1 MNYQELGSKI
11 LTLVG
16 GKENVIGLTHC
27 ATRLRFNLK
36 DESKAQTDTLK
47 KTPGVLGVVVSG
59 GQYQIVIGND
69 VNHVYK
75 PIAEKCN
82 LTQNGG
88 AAKNDGEKKS
98 IDAKLIDTITGIF
111 TPVLPAITA
120 AGMLKAVLSL
130 LVAFKLVDTTAS
142 TYQVINFMA
151 DAAFYFLPIL
161 LANSA
166 AKKFG
171 CNPYLAMMLGGML
184 LHPNFVNMVTASQES
199 GEAIKLFFI
208 PIYNA
213 SYSSSVIPIILTVWF
228 MSLVE
233 PVADRISPKP
243 IKFFTKPLIT
253 ALIAGAAGLAV
264 LGPVGYIIASW
275 IASGVTMLNT
285 YVSWLVPLILGG
297 VFPLLVMT
305 GTHYGI
311 IPIGINNRMTTGFDT
326 IVYPANLASN
336 IAQGAATFA
345 VAVKTKKNEVR
356 QVASSAGITAVC
368 GITEP
373 ALYGINMRFK
383 TPLISACIDGACG
396 GLFMGLFTVKNYGGG
411 SPGLMTL
418 PGYIGGD
425 SLRDL
430 ILACIGAA
438 IAFAVAFIISFVL
451 YKDKDDEET
460 SPVSGGAPE
469 TASAES
475 AETDKGD
482 SASSG
487 TVTNICA
494 PVKGKLV
501 PLSNVNDPTFAEEIL
516 GKGAAVLPED
526 GNFVSPFKG
535 TVQTVFGTRHA
546 IGLVSD
552 TGVELLIHVGLD
564 TVNLNGKYYAALVKD
579 GDAVEVGTPLL
590 KVDLEGIKSEG
601 YDIITPV
608 IVTNTM
614 DCGDVIAVSE
624 GEIMPQE
631 TIIKVIK

>member
-1 MNYQELGSKI
+1 
-11 LTLVG
+11 
-16 GKENVIGLTHC
+16 
-27 ATRLRFNLK
+27 
-36 DESKAQTDTLK
+36 
-47 KTPGVLGVVVSG
+47 
-59 GQYQIVIGND
+59 
-69 VNHVYK
+69 
-75 PIAEKCN
+75 
-82 LTQNGG
+82 
-88 AAKNDGEKKS
+88 
-98 IDAKLIDTITGIF
+98 
-111 TPVLPAITA
+111 
-120 AGMLKAVLSL
+120 
-130 LVAFKLVDTTAS
+130 
-142 TYQVINFMA
+142 
-151 DAAFYFLPIL
+151 
-161 LANSA
+161 
-166 AKKFG
+166 
-171 CNPYLAMMLGGML
+171 
-184 LHPNFVNMVTASQES
+184 
-199 GEAIKLFFI
+199 
-208 PIYNA
+208 
-213 SYSSSVIPIILTVWF
+213 
-228 MSLVE
+228 
-233 PVADRISPKP
+233 
-243 IKFFTKPLIT
+243 
-253 ALIAGAAGLAV
+253 
-264 LGPVGYIIASW
+264 
-275 IASGVTMLNT
+275 
-285 YVSWLVPLILGG
+285 
-297 VFPLLVMT
+297 MT